1 MFTRAFGPPANV
13 PRDVLTHLTYY
24 WFTRFNNFGGYSI
37 TMTLDLEIVLI
48 VSALAGAGLNVI
60 RGAARSTEDFSP
72 RLAVGA
78 GITAGIAALAT
89 IAIFDVST
97 IGGVTQAVVLGLL
110 AGFSAD
116 QAINKLKSK

>member
-1 MFTRAFGPPANV
+1 MA
-13 PRDVLTHLTYY
+13 
-24 WFTRFNNFGGYSI
+24 I
-37 TMTLDLEIVLI
+37 DLEVVLI
-48 VSALAGAGLNVI
+48 ISALAGAGLNVI
-60 RGAARSTEDFSP
+60 RGAAKSTEGFSP

-89 IAIFDVST
+89 IAIFDVVT
-97 IGGVTQAVVLGLL
+97 LGGVTQAIVLGLL